1 MDSFERLNQ
10 VLDIL
15 RQECPWDRAQT
26 IESLRYLTIEEVS
39 ELSEAILD
47 NQPDEIRKEL
57 GDLFMHLLF
66 YSKIASDRHLFTLDD
81 VLHGICDKLMSRHPH
96 IALPDRE
103 GRMHGGDGNETPQWE
118 KIKMAEGRRS
128 VLEGVPRCLPTL
140 VKTVRMQEKTAGVGF
155 EYASADDALA
165 KVREEYGEL
174 QAALAGKDETDPQPS
189 PEVVEEFGDL
199 LFALVKWGGML
210 GINADDAL
218 ARANRKFKHRFAHVE
233 EAARN
238 KQTSISNL
246 PAAELLAL
254 WQQAKR
260 QED

>member
-1 MDSFERLNQ
+1 
-10 VLDIL
+10 
-15 RQECPWDRAQT
+15 
-26 IESLRYLTIEEVS
+26 
-39 ELSEAILD
+39 
-47 NQPDEIRKEL
+47 
-57 GDLFMHLLF
+57 
-66 YSKIASDRHLFTLDD
+66 
-81 VLHGICDKLMSRHPH
+81 
-96 IALPDRE
+96 
-103 GRMHGGDGNETPQWE
+103 
-118 KIKMAEGRRS
+118 MAEGRRS
-128 VLEGVPRCLPTL
+128 VLEGVPRSLPTL

-238 KQTSISNL
+238 KQTSISDL

>member
-238 KQTSISNL
+238 KQTSISDL
-246 PAAELLAL
+246 PATELLAL